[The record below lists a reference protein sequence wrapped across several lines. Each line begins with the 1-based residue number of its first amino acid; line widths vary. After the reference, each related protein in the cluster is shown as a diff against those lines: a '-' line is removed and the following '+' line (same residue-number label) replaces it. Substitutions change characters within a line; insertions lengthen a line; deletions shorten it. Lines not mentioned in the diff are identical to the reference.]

1 MPLERVPS
9 QAGSSGLVDRFLS
22 LTVIPPPDYPVAAPT
37 LRFNSKVNIPGVVD
51 ASGAVSP
58 DASHDFVRGI
68 DELAMGLLLKLL
80 AHGLQFPSSFPPPKL
95 PLPRPSPF
103 VVQVDPRRV
112 PKLAAWTPTS
122 NIVEALAELQQIARN
137 APSAQ
142 PRDGETY

>member
-1 MPLERVPS
+1 MAASAAAVPMPRSFKLLDELDMERMGKNPFGVSLGLMDEDDTAMGQFTGSIIVP
-9 QAGSSGLVDRFLS
+9 AGSSGLVDRFLS

-51 ASGAVSP
+51 ASGAV
-58 DASHDFVRGI
+58 
-68 DELAMGLLLKLL
+68 
-80 AHGLQFPSSFPPPKL
+80 
-95 PLPRPSPF
+95 
-103 VVQVDPRRV
+103 DPRRV